1 MNVVIKASDIDRTDF
16 RSASEIWV
24 APLNEALAPE
34 DTEQSLCLWRG
45 EPVVT
50 HDMLSEG
57 PMSRISAVGGCQFP
71 ISMTSR
77 LCKLW
82 NMPCANVCRN
92 SNWRV
97 SSTRRNG
104 PSSSRTLMQN
114 ARHNNTDRA
123 VCMMTILGLL
133 SNLLKSLK

>member
-1 MNVVIKASDIDRTDF
+1 MNVVIKASDINRTDF

-57 PMSRISAVGGCQFP
+57 THEQNIRRWWVPVSDIDDQQAVQTVEHALRQRLQEQQLDGEFYPAQRTEQFQDGD
-71 ISMTSR
+71 
-77 LCKLW
+77 
-82 NMPCANVCRN
+82 AE
-92 SNWRV
+92 
-97 SSTRRNG
+97 
-104 PSSSRTLMQN
+104 RTPQ
-114 ARHNNTDRA
+114 
-123 VCMMTILGLL
+123 
-133 SNLLKSLK
+133 